1 MFFVISLVGA
11 INLYK
16 CCIKGV
22 IKLLFKMML
31 DCLVVHV
38 EVETEHV
45 HVVDIESVCGL
56 RDIII
61 ETEHKFILT

>member
-56 RDIII
+56 
-61 ETEHKFILT
+61 